1 MLMKLLLILV
11 LKLLGFTYCREIE
24 IKYSAYIKRL
34 GGTLLELL
42 SEALGLER
50 NHLTEIG
57 CAKGLPI
64 MILTS

>member
-1 MLMKLLLILV
+1 MAPDAPDSEEYPEV
-11 LKLLGFTYCREIE
+11 CREIE

-42 SEALGLER
+42 SEARGLER